1 MGARQQV
8 FALLFGGLKPFDTIF
23 NLFILVLVLMN
34 VAMLVASS
42 VVSMIARYA
51 PRTHLVLRSAVETF
65 FFFLYQERIATANAT
80 FFFVAE
86 AVSVGIFTIE

>member
-65 FFFLYQERIATANAT
+65 FFF
-80 FFFVAE
+80 FV
-86 AVSVGIFTIE
+86 SGKNCHCQCHFLFRRRSC